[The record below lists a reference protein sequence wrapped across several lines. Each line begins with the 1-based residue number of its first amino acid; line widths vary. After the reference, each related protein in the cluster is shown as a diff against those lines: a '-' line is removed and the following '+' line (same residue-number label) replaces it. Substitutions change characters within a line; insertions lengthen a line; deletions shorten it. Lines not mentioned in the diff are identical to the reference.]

1 MPTVERGHSFC
12 FALIAFGRA
21 TEIKY
26 EGMLH
31 VFFSM
36 CRADITIYNVIRS
49 IRREQKKVVTEKP
62 LTE

>member
-1 MPTVERGHSFC
+1 MPTVERGHSFY

-31 VFFSM
+31 VFFLTVE
-36 CRADITIYNVIRS
+36 RYN
-49 IRREQKKVVTEKP
+49 
-62 LTE
+62 